1 MHFRSSQSRRIGGCW
16 VPNKAW
22 PGIVFSHWGR
32 LEVNHTSNTDYGPDD
47 YSKPFVSADMDG
59 DWRDAFKGH
68 PCFDPKK
75 VRVTDLERGCGW
87 QRRLEAGVTAAAAG
101 RCNTHMPL
109 MSCTRCQRLSL
120 HTRGVASVGKAWPHK
135 SDWVCAIG
143 GMRCNPC
150 RVFCWR
156 A

>member
-1 MHFRSSQSRRIGGCW
+1 MTATATGEAALLGRHTWPDHTLSMTCGAGGCW

-59 DWRDAFKGH
+59 DWRDTFKGH

-75 VRVTDLERGCGW
+75 VQVSGVERGCGW
-87 QRRLEAGVTAAAAG
+87 QCYWFVGDIIAAARVRASG
-101 RCNTHMPL
+101 I
-109 MSCTRCQRLSL
+109 CTS
-120 HTRGVASVGKAWPHK
+120 
-135 SDWVCAIG
+135 
-143 GMRCNPC
+143 
-150 RVFCWR
+150 
-156 A
+156 

>member
-1 MHFRSSQSRRIGGCW
+1 MTGTATGEAALLGRHTWPDPTVSVICGAGGCW

-68 PCFDPKK
+68 PCFNPKK
-75 VRVTDLERGCGW
+75 VRRPSGQC
-87 QRRLEAGVTAAAAG
+87 AAAG
-101 RCNTHMPL
+101 GSGGRKPPSSRLPGSAQRSYVPL
-109 MSCTRCQRLSL
+109 DLHGLS
-120 HTRGVASVGKAWPHK
+120 A
-135 SDWVCAIG
+135 
-143 GMRCNPC
+143 
-150 RVFCWR
+150 VFL
-156 A
+156 ALALSHPS